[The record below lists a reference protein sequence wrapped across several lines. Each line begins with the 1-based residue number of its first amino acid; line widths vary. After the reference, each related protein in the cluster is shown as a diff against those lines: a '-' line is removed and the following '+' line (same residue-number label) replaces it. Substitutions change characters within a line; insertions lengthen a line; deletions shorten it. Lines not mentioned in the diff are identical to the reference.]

1 MTDVFAAASAV
12 RPLGDGSFTVELSPG
27 WTVGQRPHSG
37 YLLALLARA
46 ATSVVQGDSDVSHD
60 PLAVSAQFLRSPG
73 IGAALLRTTVG
84 SGAVGAFTAV
94 RVTLEQSG
102 RTCVEAMVTVGRFP
116 EEAPAWADIPNQGV
130 EPPPK
135 AIDLAAVPAG
145 ESVRLFRMCDV
156 RLDPQAAGFL
166 HGRPGDPPRLRLW
179 VRPRGADPDPLF
191 ALVAGDAFLPL
202 MFNFGRVGSSPAVQL
217 TALLRARPAP
227 GWLRLQVESRAAHG
241 PWFDEDATV
250 VDSTGRLVCQARQ
263 LALSLPA

>member
-1 MTDVFAAASAV
+1 
-12 RPLGDGSFTVELSPG
+12 VELSPG

-46 ATSVVQGDSDVSHD
+46 ATSVVQGDANDSPD

-84 SGAVGAFTAV
+84 SSAVGAFTPV

-102 RTCVEAMVTVGRFP
+102 RTCVEAMVTVGRLP
-116 EEAPAWADIPNQGV
+116 DDVPVRAEHPSQGV

-135 AIDLAAVPAG
+135 AIDLAALPAG

-156 RLDPQAAGFL
+156 RLDPQAVGFL

-202 MFNFGRVGSSPAVQL
+202 MFGPGRLGWSPAVQF

-227 GWLRLQVESRAAHG
+227 GWLRLQVESRAVHG
-241 PWFDEDATV
+241 PWFDEDATII
-250 VDSTGRLVCQARQ
+250 DATGRLVCQARQ
-263 LALSLPA
+263 LVLSLPA